1 MGLSGALVP
10 RDGTGLQG
18 GTQSHVTPEAEV
30 ARFLGTKEA
39 LVVATAV
46 VVAIVAVIFWRR

>member
-1 MGLSGALVP
+1 
-10 RDGTGLQG
+10 
-18 GTQSHVTPEAEV
+18 VTPEAEV